1 MLKDLIAFCGHFEM
15 KGIQQAYS
23 MSMPDSYM
31 PRMICHAGSCLPKRA
46 KHGRCDL
53 NCNTP
58 EPPAQNL
65 P

>member
-46 KHGRCDL
+46 KHG
-53 NCNTP
+53 
-58 EPPAQNL
+58 
-65 P
+65 